1 MKSCPEPQEVVI
13 FEEYLGYRI
22 LVCGMRVGVEDP
34 VGALS
39 ALELPE
45 GVRVQLYDP
54 RAAASERQIALAFLC
69 AVDSFHTGTNRARRI
84 EVEVLRYLA
93 CSTQIE
99 QAIARAGV
107 REGTREVG
115 VMVIAEQGSDPKPV
129 LKEVERAL
137 RGELAPE
144 FTLRAEPLE
153 LLKNYGIDPR
163 RADRLPESEGAER
176 EELLLLEEMVALR
189 V

>member
-1 MKSCPEPQEVVI
+1 MI
-13 FEEYLGYRI
+13 YEEYVGYMM
-22 LVCGMRVGVEDP
+22 LACGMRVGVADP
-34 VGALS
+34 IGALS
-39 ALELPE
+39 ELELPE

-69 AVDSFHTGTNRARRI
+69 AVDSFLTGTNRARRI

-107 REGTREVG
+107 REGAKEVG
-115 VMVIAEQGSDPKPV
+115 VMVIAEKGHDPKPI
-129 LKEVERAL
+129 LEEVVRAL

-144 FTLRAEPLE
+144 IAFRAEPRE
-153 LLKNYGIDPR
+153 LLERRGLDPR
-163 RADRLPESEGAER
+163 RADRLPWSEGARR

-189 V
+189 L